1 MFDFREKR
9 AGLIRRAIESKYFY
23 LFFYA
28 FLSLIIMGPLLLP
41 APVLTL
47 DMRFGPNVQIVPPFY
62 GLFVNAES
70 MMRLA
75 FTSLMAALNSVM
87 PFWLWQ
93 KVLFF
98 LVFFLSGVSAH
109 RLVGGKS
116 PGAYFAGLLYTLNPF
131 TYVRFLAGQFVVL
144 AVYALFP
151 FAVKGFLNLM
161 GSPNLKKA
169 VKVALL
175 TTLVGLM
182 YEHGFFL
189 LFVVYLVILAVRCIT
204 LKRPSAV
211 IKTVKHTIYAALV
224 FIPLNIYW
232 LLPFLAVAGN
242 ATEQIGYLDL
252 TGFAAAPTSTIGV
265 MFDVASMYGF
275 WRGGYTYTK
284 DILPGWWLLF
294 AFILFLAIY
303 GYLSFSRDEK
313 TGWIARSFAAIGV
326 TGFVLAV
333 GAGSQYTRPLFEWLW
348 KNVPYFN
355 IFRDSQKFV
364 GLLCLSYAFL
374 GALAVDRLSAEFR
387 RAPLKN
393 TRIFI
398 AATLVISMLTPPIY
412 SFTMFGFNGQLAT
425 ADYPVEWYRVNDYL
439 NRDTSDFNVLFL
451 PFHEFMDFS
460 WLPNRDKRLG
470 NPAGAF
476 FTKPVIQGD
485 NIEMPGIYT
494 QSTNPVSGYVS
505 FLLGKSEKIDNFGEL
520 LAPLNVKYV
529 ILVAEADYQ
538 KYDFL
543 YRQAELKNELSLP
556 GITLFENVH
565 PTARIYGVNSGVYI
579 KNLDEYLEL
588 SKTQEVMEHLY
599 VFGDGAGDTGSGM
612 IPVEFTRASELRYT
626 VKGNAARYTIFTVP
640 QRYSTNGWTY
650 NGEKEI
656 KNLGF
661 MPAFLS
667 GERGGDIVYERFY
680 TIFLPGYLIS
690 LATLI
695 AIAGYFIFIHK
706 KPSGKSRIDNHPSLP
721 L

>member
-1 MFDFREKR
+1 MIV
-9 AGLIRRAIESKYFY
+9 L
-23 LFFYA
+23 
-28 FLSLIIMGPLLLP
+28 GPLLLP

-47 DMRFGPNVQIVPPFY
+47 DMRFGPNIPVTPPFY
-62 GLFVNAES
+62 GLFAAAES
-70 MMRLA
+70 IMRLA
-75 FTSLMAALNSVM
+75 LTSFTAVLNSTM

-109 RLVGGKS
+109 RLAGGKS

-131 TYVRFLAGQFVVL
+131 TYVRFLSGQFVVL

-151 FAVKGFLNLM
+151 FAVKGFLDLM
-161 GSPNLKKA
+161 TSPNLKNA
-169 VKVALL
+169 IKVALL

-189 LFVVYLVILAVRCIT
+189 LFVVYLVILTVRCLY
-204 LKRPSAV
+204 LKKPGSIV
-211 IKTVKHTIYAALV
+211 ETVKHTIYAALV

-232 LLPFLAVAGN
+232 MLPFLATVGN
-242 ATEQIGYLDL
+242 ATGEIGYFDL
-252 TGFAAAPTSTIGV
+252 TGFAAAPTSTLGV

-303 GYLSFSRDEK
+303 GYLSYSRDEK
-313 TGWIARSFAAIGV
+313 TGWVARAFATIGV
-326 TGFVLAV
+326 TGFVLSV
-333 GAGSQYTRPLFEWLW
+333 GAGSQYTRPFFEWLW
-348 KNVPYFN
+348 NNVPYFN

-374 GALAVDRLSAEFR
+374 GALAVDKLSAEFKQ
-387 RAPLKN
+387 APIKN
-393 TRIFI
+393 TRVFI
-398 AATLVISMLTPPIY
+398 AVMLIISMLTPAIY
-412 SFTMFGFNGQLAT
+412 SFNMFGFNSQLGT
-425 ADYPVEWYRVNDYL
+425 ANYPAEWYRVNDYL
-439 NRDTSDFNVLFL
+439 NRDTGDFNVLFL

-505 FLLGKSEKIDNFGEL
+505 FLLGNSGKIDNMGEL

-529 ILVAEADYQ
+529 ILVAEADY
-538 KYDFL
+538 KNYDFL
-543 YRQAELKNELSLP
+543 YRQAELKSVLSLP

-565 PTARIYGVNSGVYI
+565 PTARIYGVNSLVYI
-579 KNLDEYLEL
+579 KNLDDYLEL

-599 VFGDGAGDTGSGM
+599 LLGEDTGETGSGM
-612 IPVEFTRASELRYT
+612 IPVEFTRVSELRYT
-626 VKGNAARYTIFTVP
+626 VKKTAARYTIFTLP
-640 QRYSTNGWTY
+640 QRYNTDGWTY
-650 NGEKEI
+650 NGQKEL

-661 MPAFLS
+661 MPAFPS
-667 GERGGDIVYERFY
+667 GGSGGDIVFSRFY
-680 TIFLPGYLIS
+680 NIMLPGYLIS
-690 LATLI
+690 LTTLI
-695 AIAGYFIFIHK
+695 AIGAYFVLKRK
-706 KPSGKSRIDNHPSLP
+706 KT
-721 L
+721 